1 MAISEGSKGGAVA
14 TLRAVLPERQ
24 HRAITPQV
32 LVLTD

>member
-14 TLRAVLPERQ
+14 TLRAVLSER

-32 LVLTD
+32 LAD